1 MYVISG
7 SPWEWART
15 SKGLLGY
22 IDRYKQK
29 KLGVGLG
36 LESHSSAGQQTATR
50 SIESSQARPSL
61 PVTSRCEASMPRNSG
76 NSLQGSSSRHRR
88 SRTSRAQLIF
98 AVSLVE
104 HHLREGGHA
113 RRLSETVPIFLAAI
127 LEFLTRRL
135 LELAGNEAQRRGVQ
149 RRITPELL
157 DVAVYSNTLLS
168 EFFQFVTISRVAP
181 AHD

>member
-1 MYVISG
+1 
-7 SPWEWART
+7 
-15 SKGLLGY
+15 
-22 IDRYKQK
+22 
-29 KLGVGLG
+29 
-36 LESHSSAGQQTATR
+36 
-50 SIESSQARPSL
+50 
-61 PVTSRCEASMPRNSG
+61 MPRNSG